1 MIEIIDNIGFYNII
15 FPVIIIGF
23 LILYITNRFQI
34 NLFKD
39 NKRNER
45 LILITLLITLLILLL
60 FLFIYHLNSYE
71 ALQFNPYKLS
81 EQEQIQYLKNYI
93 IRTENRNHNIIASFF
108 ILISL
113 ILINIIPKKEK

>member
-45 LILITLLITLLILLL
+45 LILITLLILLL